1 MKNWTSFV
9 FYFNR
14 HVLALV
20 GFKDR
25 RLMTV
30 GFSFDDIKKLLNSI
44 RREKDICDGGKKDQF
59 YKSEIA
65 EKDLVM
71 MMLMLTNGRKG
82 NNMVWAM
89 VMVMMVMMMKV

>member
-1 MKNWTSFV
+1 MKNWTVFV

-30 GFSFDDIKKLLNSI
+30 GFSFDDIKKLSNSI
-44 RREKDICDGGKKDQF
+44 RREKGSVTEEKQISSIKVKLLKK
-59 YKSEIA
+59 
-65 EKDLVM
+65 
-71 MMLMLTNGRKG
+71 T
-82 NNMVWAM
+82 W
-89 VMVMMVMMMKV
+89 